1 MTYQA
6 INIANWFINQ
16 FDRESGDNITHL
28 KVQKLLYFSQA
39 WYQVLKN
46 EELFAEEIEAWAHG
60 PVVREVFNEF
70 KENGWNPLSP
80 TSDMVSI
87 DKDTEDVLTQVLNA
101 YGDLTAKTLENMTH
115 QDDPWKDARAGISP
129 EASCSR
135 IMPKD
140 SIKEFFIAKYNVN

>member
-60 PVVREVFNEF
+60 HDCP
-70 KENGWNPLSP
+70 
-80 TSDMVSI
+80 
-87 DKDTEDVLTQVLNA
+87 
-101 YGDLTAKTLENMTH
+101 
-115 QDDPWKDARAGISP
+115 
-129 EASCSR
+129 
-135 IMPKD
+135 
-140 SIKEFFIAKYNVN
+140 